1 MLYLPGGEHCPVD
14 AAGEC
19 DWSGFICLVQS
30 GSWGRVNGSCDLWP
44 MSSAPDWDTDWL
56 VS

>member
-30 GSWGRVNGSCDLWP
+30 GS
-44 MSSAPDWDTDWL
+44 
-56 VS
+56 